1 PEKGTSVVSPRRL
14 HGNRDFRLL
23 WSGQV
28 LAITGALSAA
38 VALPLLVLNTTGS
51 AAVAGFVGFAV
62 LAAVALTTLPGG
74 RVADR
79 YDRRAVL
86 VCCAGGSAISMGL
99 LAVAVHL
106 GVATIPVLLLL
117 TALHG
122 ALSGAFSSAGM
133 AALPHVVPAAQL
145 PTALATDTARLAAA
159 GLAGPVL
166 AGALFGVSPELPFSV
181 AAVALL
187 VATACVM
194 AIRTPLPAPAR
205 AGASGVATGL
215 VFLWRDGV
223 LRRITFVD
231 TVHNA
236 VFSAVP
242 LLLMAIGLRQQN
254 SSLSIGLVYALTGA
268 GSLVG
273 ALAATGLSRRL
284 SPRRAVLIM
293 CWVPAVLLA
302 FSALSPSLEV
312 LAVALTAGCLVSPP
326 ADAVLTSVR
335 VVRTPDA
342 LQGRTQA
349 AVSLV
354 GMCAT
359 PLGPPAAGL
368 LLDHLDVSV
377 ALLVLAT
384 SLAALAVVTTLSA
397 QLRCVPMPGGADA

>member
-1 PEKGTSVVSPRRL
+1 VSPRRL
-14 HGNRDFRLL
+14 LGNRDFQLL
-23 WSGQV
+23 WSAQV
-28 LAITGALSAA
+28 LATTGVLLAA
-38 VALPLLVLNTTGS
+38 VALPLLVLKTTGS
-51 AAVAGFVGFAV
+51 AAVAGFVGFVV
-62 LAAVALTTLPGG
+62 LIAAALTTLPGG

-79 YDRRAVL
+79 YNRRVVL
-86 VCCAGGSAISMGL
+86 VLCAGGSAISMGL
-99 LAVAVHL
+99 LAVAVHA
-106 GVATIPVLLLL
+106 GVATIPVVLLL
-117 TALHG
+117 TALCG
-122 ALSGAFSSAGM
+122 ALSGAFSSAAM
-133 AALPHVVPAAQL
+133 AALRHVVPAAQL

-159 GLAGPVL
+159 GLVGPVL
-166 AGALFGVSPELPFSV
+166 AGVLFGVSPELPFSV

-205 AGASGVATGL
+205 AGATGLMTGL

-242 LLLMAIGLRQQN
+242 LLLVTIGLRQQN
-254 SSLSIGLVYALTGA
+254 SSLSIGLVYALISA

-284 SPRRAVLIM
+284 SPRGAVLIT
-293 CWVPAVLLA
+293 CWSPAVLLA
-302 FSALSPSLEV
+302 FSSLSPSLEV
-312 LAVALTAGCLVSPP
+312 LAVTLTVGSLVSPP
-326 ADAVLTSVR
+326 ADAVLASVR

-349 AVSLV
+349 AVNLV

-384 SLAALAVVTTLSA
+384 SLAALAAVATLSS
-397 QLRCVPMPGGADA
+397 QLRHVPMPGVADA

>member
-1 PEKGTSVVSPRRL
+1 VSSRRL
-14 HGNRDFRLL
+14 LGNRDFQLL
-23 WSGQV
+23 WSAQV
-28 LAITGALSAA
+28 LATTGVLSAA

-62 LAAVALTTLPGG
+62 LAAAALTTLPGG
-74 RVADR
+74 RMADR
-79 YDRRAVL
+79 YNRRAVL
-86 VCCAGGSAISMGL
+86 VCGAGGSAISMGL
-99 LAVAVHL
+99 LAVAVHI
-106 GVATIPVLLLL
+106 GVATIPVVLQL
-117 TALHG
+117 TALCG
-122 ALSGAFSSAGM
+122 GLAGAFSSAGM
-133 AALPHVVPAAQL
+133 AALRHIVPAAQL

-159 GLAGPVL
+159 GLVGPVL
-166 AGALFGVSPELPFSV
+166 AGVLFGVSPELPFSV

-205 AGASGVATGL
+205 ARATGLMTGL

-242 LLLMAIGLRQQN
+242 LLLVAIGLRQHN
-254 SSLSIGLVYALTGA
+254 SSLSIGLVYALVSA

-284 SPRRAVLIM
+284 SPRGAVLIT
-293 CWVPAVLLA
+293 CWSPAVLLA
-302 FSALSPSLEV
+302 LSSLSPSLEV
-312 LAVALTAGCLVSPP
+312 LAVALTVGCLVSPP
-326 ADAVLTSVR
+326 ADAVLASVR

-368 LLDHLDVSV
+368 LLDHLDVGV
-377 ALLVLAT
+377 ALLVLAM
-384 SLAALAVVTTLSA
+384 SLAALAVVATLSA
-397 QLRCVPMPGGADA
+397 PLRRVPMPGVADA

>member
-1 PEKGTSVVSPRRL
+1 MPPTRL
-14 HGNRDFRLL
+14 LGNRDFRLL
-23 WSGQV
+23 WSAQA
-28 LAITGALSAA
+28 LTTTGTLSAM
-38 VALPLLVLNTTGS
+38 VALPLLVLHQTGS
-51 AAVAGFVGFAV
+51 AAVAGLVGFAV
-62 LAAVALTTLPGG
+62 LAAAALATLPGG

-86 VCCAGGSAISMGL
+86 VCCAGGSAISTGL
-99 LAVAVHL
+99 LALAVH
-106 GVATIPVLLLL
+106 VDAATIPVVLLL
-117 TALHG
+117 TVLRG
-122 ALSGAFSSAGM
+122 ALAGAFGAAGA
-133 AALPHVVPAAQL
+133 AALPHVVPPAQL
-145 PTALATDTARLAAA
+145 PTALATNTARLAAA
-159 GLAGPVL
+159 ALVGPAP
-166 AGALFGVSPELPFSV
+166 AGALFGVSPELPFWA

-194 AIRTPLPAPAR
+194 AIRTPLPAPA
-205 AGASGVATGL
+205 GTGPSGLTTGL

-223 LRRITFVD
+223 LRRITLVG
-231 TVHNA
+231 TAHNA

-242 LLLMAIGLRQQN
+242 LLLVVIGLRQHD
-254 SSLSIGLVYALTGA
+254 SGLSIGLVYTATGV

-273 ALAATGLSRRL
+273 ALAATALSRRL
-284 SPRRAVLIM
+284 PPRRALLIT

-302 FSALSPSLEV
+302 LAAISPSLES

-349 AVSLV
+349 AVGLV

-368 LLDHLDVSV
+368 LLDHVDVGV

-384 SLAALAVVTTLSA
+384 SLAALAVVATLSP
-397 QLRCVPMPGGADA
+397 QLRHVPAPGGPDA